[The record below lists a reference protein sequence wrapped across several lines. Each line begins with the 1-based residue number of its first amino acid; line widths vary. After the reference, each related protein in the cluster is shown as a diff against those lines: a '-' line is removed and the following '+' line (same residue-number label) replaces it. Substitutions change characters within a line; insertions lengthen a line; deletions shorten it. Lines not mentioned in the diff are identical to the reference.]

1 MTIDMVWYLL
11 VALVLTGTSWLDR
24 LKHRA
29 ALIHR
34 LTAVVL
40 WGFALSVLRTIRI
53 ALA

>member
-34 LTAVVL
+34 LTAMVL
-40 WGFALSVLRTIRI
+40 WGFALSVLRTLWL